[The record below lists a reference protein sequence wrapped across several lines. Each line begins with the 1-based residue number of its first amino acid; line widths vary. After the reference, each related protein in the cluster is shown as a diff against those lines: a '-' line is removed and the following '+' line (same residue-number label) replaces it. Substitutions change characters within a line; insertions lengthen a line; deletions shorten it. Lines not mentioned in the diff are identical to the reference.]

1 MTIEQILSGETAREE
16 FKARM
21 IQKAI
26 RLDIENCFKN
36 QNERFTEQII
46 RFVTDL
52 PEGNFYVNGC
62 NFKLEENDM
71 KEVISC
77 LKEHCKTEVERYKKF
92 MSNVFEENK
101 QPSEKKDKAV
111 ELEVNIAAT
120 PTPEL
125 ATPTVQPQPSYF
137 GY

>member
-16 FKARM
+16 FKSRM
-21 IQKAI
+21 IQRAI

-36 QNERFTEQII
+36 QSENFTEKIV

-52 PEGNFYVNGC
+52 SEGNFYFNGC

-71 KEVISC
+71 KEIISC
-77 LKEHCKTEVERYKKF
+77 LKEHCEAEVERYKKF
-92 MSNVFEENK
+92 ISNVFEEGE
-101 QPSEKKDKAV
+101 QPSEKKEDKTID
-111 ELEVNIAAT
+111 LEVNIEPARPAAQ
-120 PTPEL
+120 PT
-125 ATPTVQPQPSYF
+125 QPSYF